1 MRRFF
6 TLLIFISIFVI
17 GQNKIF
23 AQATPIFSE
32 NFESSWTTPNTLG
45 LGWTS
50 NPTAPEDQVWHRED
64 YTTGWTFPGS
74 GGYTPAGANAT
85 SHSAR
90 FHTYGAAS
98 ATTGEMTSQT
108 LDFSCYAGQNILMSI
123 YYRNAS
129 GTDNVRVEMS
139 SNGGGTWLGLTL
151 SGTNSGWTATLI
163 DFGNTFGTN
172 NVLIRLRG
180 TSDFGLTDMGI
191 DELNVYA
198 GFYEDVAGPYTWTV
212 PAGITSINVAS
223 FGGGGGGGSSNNIN
237 NTGNG
242 GSGGGGAAYANGA
255 HTVTPSTLLYYRV
268 GFGGTGGPNNSTTA
282 PTNGGPTWLN
292 ATGVNAPPATN
303 VQGTLADFGKAGVNN
318 SNVVPT
324 NRGTA
329 AASFGNIATTNGN
342 NGAAGTANGGGNG
355 GNSATGNAANISWFG
370 AGGAGSNNNNGGNGV
385 NPGGG
390 GGGSDDAQAR
400 RGGNGATGFIV
411 VTYSFPKLATPTITT
426 NPICSGNA
434 VTVSGTSSEPNG
446 TTITLYGNGTAIGTT
461 TVTGGNWTFTGLSIA
476 GGVTLTA
483 KASST
488 ACNYSN
494 PSAPVVVTYSLT
506 TIATNPAPNN
516 GSFDVCYAGGAAF
529 TNLLWDA
536 VPGATQYDVYFGI
549 GSVPGSVTATVGT
562 NTWLIAPA
570 LVANTTYFWKVVPK
584 NTCGLSTGTP
594 QIWSFTTVNAPCLNY
609 CVPTHTTGLVA
620 NTISLV
626 EFVGTQNDVSN
637 NSGTGNTN
645 AYEDFTTLP
654 HAVQEQGEAVNL
666 NVFSG
671 TASTY
676 WKAWVDWNRD
686 GTFQDPGEMVYTSGV
701 TQFTFSTTFGFQ
713 IPLAQAPG
721 SYRIRIRTQD
731 YNGCTFLGACGN
743 NTLTPCGNMQDGQAE
758 DYLFEVISRCNA
770 RITNYISDTVCSN
783 NPVTLTLGAEGTN
796 QTTGFNWYA
805 NQNGGSPLAST
816 AASGAP
822 PAASWTTPSINSTT
836 TYWVTATGTN
846 TALQACESF
855 TRVPIVAYKPPLA
868 TINFVGGNPVYW
880 CSGGTSINVTGS
892 SGTIEDNLID
902 VDFEN
907 GTLGEFTVQ
916 NIGTLQDPVNQ
927 PWNVQTSIFV
937 PGMTAVW
944 KPAVSSG
951 FGANKFAMAIS
962 DIFNSGT
969 YHTFLTSAAHNT
981 TGYSNLKLQFRM
993 YFDHYLAD
1001 GQTGILDTVT
1011 VQASND
1017 NGANWN
1023 TLQSFIG
1030 DQGKAS
1036 NFADFSYNLAAAY
1049 NNQANVRVR
1058 FVFGANWTN
1067 GVAIDS
1073 IRLSGT
1079 TTASSNYVW
1088 TPVNGNSG
1096 GNLYLPP
1103 YPPGTPY
1110 AGQNVANIVV
1120 APTPAQLSAGDP
1132 LDFEA
1137 ALILGNGCVAKD
1149 TITVIIDNNMWLGYS
1164 ADWNSNANWC
1174 GGIPIFG
1181 SKVFIPTTPVG
1192 GNMPI
1197 IYSPTTGT
1205 ATSVTIDNGA
1215 SLTINNGGTLQI
1227 KRDLDTYLGG
1237 TFTNNGTLEMVG
1249 DNVFVQNFPG
1259 AGTIAPM
1266 NNLTIDYTGSL
1277 SVILNAPISITGRL
1291 KPKQGTL
1298 YLGEDNITLKSSNTT
1313 TAYVDTV
1320 KSTAGITYGTAGRF
1334 VVERYIKYYKN
1345 WNLLASP
1352 TAEAQTIR
1360 QSWQEN
1366 GVNNAGY
1373 GTIVTGPAPL
1383 GTGLDAV
1390 SPLPSMKWYNPNIDT
1405 FKAVNNTTLTTT
1417 DSLVNRNTGYFLF
1430 VRGDRSVG
1438 VGGAGNNT
1446 TLRSKGKIYIGST
1459 GGTPLPPPAVSFTG
1473 LTTGEFISIGNPF
1486 ASVID
1491 PTVTSATNLKPA
1503 YTVWDPSA
1511 TGNFNAGSYIT
1522 FSQST
1527 GWIGTPTPSGGSPY
1541 PTGVYKSIQSG
1552 QAYLMEVN
1560 TGGGN
1565 VSVGFEENDKNNS
1578 TINTVTRV
1586 TEMPADLVM
1595 MSTMLHSN
1603 AGLVADGNRVSF
1615 NSSYSNAIGNED
1627 ATKLMNSGE
1636 NFGILVQ
1643 GQKLIID
1650 GRKPVSDADTIFYYM
1665 SGLRIQN
1672 YMLSFEPVNLFAP
1685 GLNAELI
1692 DQYLGSRTNISLTDS
1707 SFYYFSAT
1715 SDPQSRAANRFYL
1728 VFKAPAAPVPVTF
1741 VAISASR
1748 NTDRSIKVT
1757 WRVENEIN
1765 IAHYEIERSAD
1776 GIQFNGILSAD
1787 VTNSNSYNR
1796 NDLSPLAF
1804 DNYYRIKAVGINGEI
1819 TYSAIV
1825 KVLPENWVPSISVV
1839 PNPVKGKQLQ
1849 VRFTGVKEGNY
1860 TLLLQNESGQRIYRE
1875 VVNLGGSYEV
1885 RTIRLKKT
1893 VAAGAYFIKLQNS
1906 HKEIIAVEKLFI
1918 E

>member
-1 MRRFF
+1 MRRFLQHIFAKNKFFCGVSKSALIVFFTVNAFWSFAQNCPGPNLTVGACQALGTAGSNTDYWNAAAGCNAQDRDDSWATFVATSTSTTITYSSAQDAILHLFAGACNVNAVALACSDVDVANGVESITYTTTIGATYRVRVQRYYSDANMTGTICVFNNPNPYCISYPGSFGFNDGITNVTFNGITTINNTTSANNGNEYNDYTASQNANVYPGRTYTLSASVNTAGNFTQQQVAWIDWDKNNVFNTYERYDLGTATNVTNGLSSLCPLSITVPNNAVLGVTRMRVMTIFSGNNSFNDPCLSFTPTTPYDGETEDYSITVIAPPACSGAPGNSVASSSTGQVLPLGTF
-6 TLLIFISIFVI
+6 TLSASLLPFTGYTYQWQS
-17 GQNKIF
+17 GPS
-23 AQATPIFSE
+23 ATGPWANIAGG
-32 NFESSWTTPNTLG
+32 TT
-45 LGWTS
+45 
-50 NPTAPEDQVWHRED
+50 NPYVATAPGTAGI
-64 YTTGWTFPGS
+64 TT
-74 GGYTPAGANAT
+74 
-85 SHSAR
+85 
-90 FHTYGAAS
+90 
-98 ATTGEMTSQT
+98 
-108 LDFSCYAGQNILMSI
+108 
-123 YYRNAS
+123 YYQLVV
-129 GTDNVRVEMS
+129 TC
-139 SNGGGTWLGLTL
+139 SNGGL
-151 SGTNSGWTATLI
+151 
-163 DFGNTFGTN
+163 
-172 NVLIRLRG
+172 
-180 TSDFGLTDMGI
+180 
-191 DELNVYA
+191 
-198 GFYEDVAGPYTWTV
+198 
-212 PAGITSINVAS
+212 
-223 FGGGGGGGSSNNIN
+223 
-237 NTGNG
+237 
-242 GSGGGGAAYANGA
+242 
-255 HTVTPSTLLYYRV
+255 
-268 GFGGTGGPNNSTTA
+268 
-282 PTNGGPTWLN
+282 
-292 ATGVNAPPATN
+292 
-303 VQGTLADFGKAGVNN
+303 
-318 SNVVPT
+318 
-324 NRGTA
+324 
-329 AASFGNIATTNGN
+329 
-342 NGAAGTANGGGNG
+342 
-355 GNSATGNAANISWFG
+355 
-370 AGGAGSNNNNGGNGV
+370 
-385 NPGGG
+385 
-390 GGGSDDAQAR
+390 
-400 RGGNGATGFIV
+400 
-411 VTYSFPKLATPTITT
+411 
-426 NPICSGNA
+426 
-434 VTVSGTSSEPNG
+434 
-446 TTITLYGNGTAIGTT
+446 
-461 TVTGGNWTFTGLSIA
+461 
-476 GGVTLTA
+476 
-483 KASST
+483 ST
-488 ACNYSN
+488 ASN
-494 PSAPVVVTYSLT
+494 PV
-506 TIATNPAPNN
+506 
-516 GSFDVCYAGGAAF
+516 
-529 TNLLWDA
+529 A
-536 VPGATQYDVYFGI
+536 V
-549 GSVPGSVTATVGT
+549 
-562 NTWLIAPA
+562 
-570 LVANTTYFWKVVPK
+570 
-584 NTCGLSTGTP
+584 
-594 QIWSFTTVNAPCLNY
+594 TTVNAVPCT
-609 CVPTHTTGLVA
+609 PTHTTDLVN
-620 NTISLV
+620 NTISVV
-626 EFVGTQNDVSN
+626 EFVGTQNDIIN
-637 NSGTGNTN
+637 NSGTSNIS
-645 AYEDFTTLP
+645 AYQDFTGL
-654 HAVQEQGEAVNL
+654 ANRARQEQGEPVNL
-666 NVFSG
+666 NVFSAA
-671 TASTY
+671 ASTY
-676 WKAWVDWNRD
+676 WKAWVDWNKD
-686 GTFQDPGEMVYTSGV
+686 GTFQDPGEMVYSSGGTV
-701 TQFTFSTTFGFQ
+701 TLSTTLGFQ
-713 IPLAQAPG
+713 IPLATAPG
-721 SYRIRIRTQD
+721 FYRIRIRTQD
-731 YNGCTFLGACGN
+731 YNGCFFGGPCGS
-743 NTLTPCGNMQDGQAE
+743 NTLTPCTNMQDGQAE

-770 RITNYISDTVCSN
+770 SVTKQGNDTVCSN
-783 NPVTLTLGAEGTN
+783 SPVAITISAEGTTA
-796 QTTGFNWYA
+796 TTGFNWYA
-805 NQNGGSPLAST
+805 NQSGGSPLAST
-816 AASGAP
+816 PASGAP

-846 TALQACESF
+846 TASQPCESF
-855 TRVPIVAYKPPLA
+855 TRVPIIAYKPPLA

-892 SGTIEDNLID
+892 SGTIENKLID

-907 GTLGEFTVQ
+907 GTLGEFTVS
-916 NIGTLQDPVNQ
+916 NIGTLTDPVNQ
-927 PWNVQTSIFV
+927 PWVVRNSIFV
-937 PGMTAVW
+937 PTMSAVW

-951 FGANKFAMAIS
+951 FGANKFAFALS
-962 DIFNSGT
+962 DISGSGL

-981 TGYSNLKLQFRM
+981 TGYSNLRLDFRM
-993 YFDHYLAD
+993 YFDHYLPD
-1001 GQTGILDTVT
+1001 GQGGIIDTVT
-1011 VQASND
+1011 VQASNN
-1017 NGANWN
+1017 NGASWN

-1036 NFADFSYNLAAAY
+1036 NFADFSYNLAASY

-1073 IRLSGT
+1073 VRLSGT

-1110 AGQNVANIVV
+1110 AGQNVSNIVV

-1215 SLTINNGGTLQI
+1215 TLTINNGASLQL
-1227 KRDLDTYLGG
+1227 KRDLDTYVGG
-1237 TFTNNGTLEMVG
+1237 TFTNNGTLELMG
-1249 DNVFVQNFPG
+1249 DNVFTQNFPG
-1259 AGTIAPM
+1259 PGTIAPM
-1266 NNLTIDYTGSL
+1266 NNLTIDYSGSL

-1298 YLGEDNITLKSSNTT
+1298 FLGEDSITLKSNATT

-1320 KSTAGITYGTAGRF
+1320 KSAAGFTYGSAGRF
-1334 VVERYIKYYKN
+1334 VVERYIKYFKN
-1345 WNLLASP
+1345 WNLLSSP

-1373 GTIVTGPAPL
+1373 GTIITGPSPL

-1511 TGNFNAGSYIT
+1511 TGNFNAGSYLT

-1527 GWIGTPTPSGGSPY
+1527 GWIGTPTPSSPY

-1825 KVLPENWVPSISVV
+1825 KVLPENLVPSVSVV
-1839 PNPVKGKQLQ
+1839 PNPVKGKQMQ
-1849 VRFTGVKEGNY
+1849 VRFTGVKEGKY
-1860 TLLLQNESGQRIYRE
+1860 TLILQNESGQRIYRE

-1906 HKEIIAVEKLFI
+1906 DKEIIAVEKLFI

>member
-6 TLLIFISIFVI
+6 TLLFLLTIFVVI
-17 GQNKIF
+17 NQKTF
-23 AQATPIFSE
+23 AQAAPIFSE

-45 LGWTS
+45 TTGWTS
-50 NPTAPEDQVWHRED
+50 NPASPEDQVWHRED
-64 YTTGWTFPGS
+64 YTTGWTFPGN

-90 FHTYGAAS
+90 FHTYGAANG
-98 ATTGEMTSQT
+98 TTGEMTSPV

-129 GTDNVRVEMS
+129 GSDNVRVEMS
-139 SNGGGTWLGLTL
+139 SNGGGSWLGLTL
-151 SGTNSGWTATLI
+151 SGTNTGWTASLI
-163 DFGNTFGTN
+163 NFGNTFGTN

-180 TSDFGLTDMGI
+180 TSDFGLSDMGI
-191 DELNVYA
+191 DEINVYA
-198 GFYEDVAGPYTWTV
+198 GFFSATAGNYTWTV
-212 PAGITSINVAS
+212 PAGITSLNVAA
-223 FGGGGGGGSSNNIN
+223 FGGGGGGGSSNNG
-237 NTGNG
+237 TASG
-242 GSGGGGAAYANGA
+242 GSGGGGAAYANGN
-255 HTVTPSTLLYYRV
+255 HTVVPSTLLHYRV
-268 GFGGTGGPNNSTTA
+268 GAGGIGGPGNSTTQ
-282 PTNGGPTWLN
+282 PTNGLPTWLN
-292 ATGVNAPPATN
+292 ATGANAQPATN
-303 VQGTLADFGKAGVNN
+303 VIGTLADFGRAGANN
-318 SNVVPT
+318 STATPT

-329 AASFGNIATTNGN
+329 AASMGNIATANGN
-342 NGAAGTANGGGNG
+342 NGTGGTNNGGGSG
-355 GNSATGNAANISWFG
+355 GNSATGAAGNINWQG
-370 AGGAGSNNNNGGNGV
+370 AGGAGVNSGVSNPGV
-385 NPGGG
+385 VPGGG
-390 GGGSDDAQAR
+390 GGGSDDVASRA
-400 RGGNGATGFIV
+400 GGAGAAGFIV
-411 VTYSFPKLATPTITT
+411 VTYSFPKLSSPTITT
-426 NPICSGNA
+426 NPICSGNSI
-434 VTVSGTSSEPNG
+434 TVSGTSSEPNG
-446 TTITLYGNGTAIGTT
+446 TTITLYGNGLPLGTT
-461 TVTGGNWTFTGLSIA
+461 TVTGGNWTMTGLNIA
-476 GGVTLTA
+476 GGVVLTA

-494 PSAPVVVTYSLT
+494 PSAAVVVTYSLT
-506 TIATNPAPNN
+506 SIATNPAPNN
-516 GSFDVCYAGGAAF
+516 NSIDVCYAGGAAF
-529 TNLLWDA
+529 TNLLWDV
-536 VPGATQYDVYFGI
+536 VPGASQYDVYFGI
-549 GSVPGSVTATVGT
+549 GAVPGAITATVAT
-562 NTWLIAPA
+562 NTWLITPA

-584 NTCGLSTGTP
+584 NICGLTTGTA
-594 QIWSFTTVNAPCLNY
+594 QIWTFTTVAAPCLNY
-609 CVPTHTTGLVA
+609 CIPTHTTGVVA

-626 EFVGTQNDVSN
+626 EFVGTQNDVTN
-637 NSGTGNTN
+637 NSGTGFTG
-645 AYEDFTTLP
+645 AYQDFTTLP
-654 HAVQEQGEAVNL
+654 HAVQEQGEAVNI

-686 GTFQDPGEMVYTSGV
+686 GTFQDPAEMVYTSGV
-701 TQFTFSTTFGFQ
+701 TQFTFSTTLGFQ
-713 IPLAQAPG
+713 IPLGQAPG

-731 YNGCTFLGACGN
+731 YNGCTFGGACGN
-743 NTLTPCGNMQDGQAE
+743 NTLTPCTNMQDGQAE
-758 DYLFEVISRCNA
+758 DYLFEVIARCNA

-783 NPVTLTLGAEGTN
+783 NPVTLTLGAEGTA
-796 QTTGFNWYA
+796 QTTGFSWYA
-805 NQNGGSPLAST
+805 NQTGGSPLAST
-816 AASGAP
+816 VASGAP
-822 PAASWTTPSINSTT
+822 PAASWTTPSINTTT

-846 TALQACESF
+846 TALQACESY
-855 TRVPIVAYKPPLA
+855 TRVPVVAFKPTLA

-892 SGTIEDNLID
+892 SGTIENKLID

-927 PWNVQTSIFV
+927 PWAVKTSIFV

-951 FGANKFAMAIS
+951 FGANKFAFAIA

-981 TGYSNLKLQFRM
+981 TGYTNLRLDFRM

-1001 GQTGILDTVT
+1001 GQAGILDTVT
-1011 VQASND
+1011 VQASNN
-1017 NGANWN
+1017 NGTSWN

-1036 NFADFSYNLAAAY
+1036 NFADFTYNLAASY

-1073 IRLSGT
+1073 VRLSGT
-1079 TTASSNYVW
+1079 TSASSNYVW

-1103 YPPGTPY
+1103 YPPGTAY
-1110 AGQNVANIVV
+1110 AGQNVSNIVV

-1137 ALILGNGCVAKD
+1137 ALTLGNGCVAKD
-1149 TITVIIDNNMWLGYS
+1149 TISVIIDNNIWLGYT
-1164 ADWNSNANWC
+1164 ADWNSNTNWC

-1181 SKVFIPTTPVG
+1181 SKVFVPTTPIG

-1215 SLTINNGGTLQI
+1215 SLTINNGAALQLR
-1227 KRDLDTYLGG
+1227 RDLDTYVGG
-1237 TFTNNGTLEMVG
+1237 TFTNNGTLEMMG
-1249 DNVFVQNFPG
+1249 DNVFTQNLPG
-1259 AGTIAPM
+1259 PGTISPM

-1277 SVILNAPISITGRL
+1277 SVILNAPITITGRL
-1291 KPKQGTL
+1291 KPKQGTF
-1298 YLGEDNITLKSSNTT
+1298 YLGEDSITLKSTATS

-1345 WNLLASP
+1345 WNMLASP

-1373 GTIVTGPAPL
+1373 GTIITGPAPL

-1405 FKAVNNTTLTTT
+1405 FKAVNNTTLTNT

-1446 TLRSKGKIYIGST
+1446 TLRSRGKLYIGST
-1459 GGTPLPPPAVSFTG
+1459 GGTALPPPNVSFNG
-1473 LTTGEFISIGNPF
+1473 LTTGEFVSIANPF

-1491 PTVTSATNLKPA
+1491 PTITTATNLKSA
-1503 YTVWDPSA
+1503 YTVWDPSNW
-1511 TGNFNAGSYIT
+1511 GNFGAGAYIT
-1522 FSQST
+1522 FTQSA

-1541 PTGVYKSIQSG
+1541 PSGVYKSIQSG

-1578 TINTVTRV
+1578 TINTVTRL
-1586 TEMPADLVM
+1586 TEMPPGLVM
-1595 MSTMLHSN
+1595 MSTMLHNS

-1615 NSSYSNAIGNED
+1615 NEMYSNSLGNED

-1636 NFGILVQ
+1636 NFGILQQ
-1643 GQKLIID
+1643 GKKLIID
-1650 GRKPVSDADTIFYYM
+1650 GRKPVADADTIFYAM

-1672 YMLSFEPVNLFAP
+1672 YMLSFEPVNLVAP
-1685 GLNAELI
+1685 GLTAELI
-1692 DQYLGSRTNISLTDS
+1692 DQFLGTRTAISLTDS
-1707 SFYYFSAT
+1707 SFYNFSAT
-1715 SDPQSRAANRFYL
+1715 NDPASRAINRFYL
-1728 VFKAPAAPVPVTF
+1728 VFKAPAAPVPVKF
-1741 VAISASR
+1741 VSITASR
-1748 NTDRSIKVT
+1748 NTDRSIKVN
-1757 WRVENEIN
+1757 WAVVNEIN
-1765 IAHYEIERSAD
+1765 ISHYEIERSE
-1776 GIQFNGILSAD
+1776 NGINFTGIINAAVANNNNYS
-1787 VTNSNSYNR
+1787 R
-1796 NDLSPLAF
+1796 NDLSPLVF
-1804 DNYYRIKAVGINGEI
+1804 DNYYRIKAVGINGDI
-1819 TYSAIV
+1819 TYSPIV
-1825 KVLPENWVPSISVV
+1825 KVAPENILAAITVV
-1839 PNPVKGKQLQ
+1839 PNPVKGKQMQL
-1849 VRFTGVKEGNY
+1849 RFTGVREGKYN
-1860 TLLLQNESGQRIYRE
+1860 LVLQSEAGQRIYRE
-1875 VVNLGGSYEV
+1875 AINIGSNYEV
-1885 RTIRLKKT
+1885 KNIRLKKA

-1906 HKEIIAVEKLFI
+1906 DKETIAVEKLFI

>member
-1 MRRFF
+1 MRKFF
-6 TLLIFISIFVI
+6 TLLFLSIILF
-17 GQNKIF
+17 GFKNKIF

-50 NPTAPEDQVWHRED
+50 NPTTPEDNVWHRED
-64 YTTGWTFPGS
+64 YTTGWTFPGN
-74 GGYTPAGANAT
+74 GAYTPAGANAT

-90 FHTYGAAS
+90 FHTYGAANG
-98 ATTGEMTSQT
+98 TTGQITSQT

-139 SNGGGTWLGLTL
+139 SNGGGSWLGLTL
-151 SGTNSGWTATLI
+151 SGNNTGWTATLI

-223 FGGGGGGGSSNNIN
+223 FGGGGGGGSSGNS
-237 NTGNG
+237 TVNG

-255 HTVTPSTLLYYRV
+255 HTVTPSTLLHYRV
-268 GFGGTGGPNNSTTA
+268 GFAGTGGPNNSNTA

-318 SNVVPT
+318 SNAAPT

-329 AASFGNIATTNGN
+329 AASFGNIATANGN
-342 NGAAGTANGGGNG
+342 NGAAGAANGGGAG

-390 GGGSDDAQAR
+390 GGGSDDAANR

-411 VTYSFPKLATPTITT
+411 VTYSFPKLATPTITS
-426 NPICSGNA
+426 NPICSGNS

-446 TTITLYGNGTAIGTT
+446 TTITLYGNGTPIGTT
-461 TVTGGNWTFTGLSIA
+461 TVTGGTWTFTGLNIA
-476 GGVTLTA
+476 GGVVLTA

-494 PSAPVVVTYSLT
+494 PSASVTVTYSLT

-516 GSFDVCYAGGAAF
+516 GTTNVCYAGGGAF
-529 TNLLWDA
+529 TNLLWNA

-549 GSVPGSVTATVGT
+549 GAVPGVVTATVAT

-570 LVANTTYFWKVVPK
+570 LIANTTYFWKVVPK
-584 NTCGLSTGTP
+584 NTCGITTGTP
-594 QIWSFTTVNAPCLNY
+594 LIWSFTTANAACPTY

-626 EFVGTQNDVSN
+626 EFVGTQNDVTN

-645 AYEDFTTLP
+645 AYQDFTTLA
-654 HAVQEQGEAVNL
+654 HSVQEQGEAVNL

-676 WKAWVDWNRD
+676 WKAWVDWNKD
-686 GTFQDPGEMVYTSGV
+686 GVFQDPAEMVYTSGPVV
-701 TQFTFSTTFGFQ
+701 TLSTTFGFQ
-713 IPLAQAPG
+713 VPLAQAPG
-721 SYRIRIRTQD
+721 AYTIRIRTMD
-731 YNGCTFLGACGN
+731 YNGCFLGGPCGG
-743 NTLTPCGNMQDGQAE
+743 NTITPCGNLVDGQAE
-758 DYLFEVISRCNA
+758 DYMFEVISRCNA
-770 RITNYISDTVCSN
+770 TITNYLSDTVCSN
-783 NPVTLTLGAEGTN
+783 NPVTLSLGAEGTAA
-796 QTTGFNWYA
+796 TTGFNWYSA
-805 NQNGGSPLAST
+805 QFGGSLLGTT

-822 PAASWTTPSINSTT
+822 PAATWTTPSINSTT

-846 TALQACESF
+846 TAGQACESF
-855 TRVPIVAYKPPLA
+855 NRVAVVAFKPPLA
-868 TINFVGGNPVYW
+868 TINFPGGNPVYW

-892 SGTIEDNLID
+892 SGTVTENLID

-907 GTLGEFTVQ
+907 GTLGEFAVQ
-916 NIGTLQDPVNQ
+916 NVGTLTDPANQ
-927 PWNVQTSIFV
+927 PWAVRNSIFV
-937 PGMTAVW
+937 PAVAAVW

-951 FGANKFAMAIS
+951 FGANKFAFALS
-962 DIFNSGT
+962 DINGSGI
-969 YHTFLTSAAHNT
+969 YHTLLTSAAHNT
-981 TGYSNLKLQFRM
+981 TGYSNLSLQFRM
-993 YFDHYLAD
+993 YYDHYLPD
-1001 GQTGILDTVT
+1001 NQNGILDTIT
-1011 VQASND
+1011 VQASD
-1017 NGANWN
+1017 NNGTSWN
-1023 TLQSFIG
+1023 TLQSFIA

-1036 NFADFSYNLAAAY
+1036 NFADFTYNLAASY

-1058 FVFGANWTN
+1058 FVYGADWVN

-1079 TTASSNYVW
+1079 TAASSNYVW
-1088 TPVNGNSG
+1088 TPVNGNPG

-1110 AGQNVANIVV
+1110 SGQSVSNVVV

-1137 ALILGNGCVAKD
+1137 ALTLSNGCVAKD

-1164 ADWNSNANWC
+1164 ADWNTATNWC

-1181 SKVFIPTTPVG
+1181 SKVFVPTTPVG
-1192 GNMPI
+1192 GNMPVI
-1197 IYSPTTGT
+1197 NSPTIGT

-1215 SLTINNGGTLQI
+1215 SLTINNGATLQL
-1227 KRDLDTYLGG
+1227 KRDLDTYVGG

-1249 DNVFVQNFPG
+1249 DNVFTQNLPG
-1259 AGTIAPM
+1259 PGTIAPM
-1266 NNLTIDYTGSL
+1266 NNLTINYTGSL

-1291 KPKQGTL
+1291 NPQSGTF
-1298 YLGEDNITLKSSNTT
+1298 YLGEDNVTLKSSATS
-1313 TAYVDTV
+1313 TAYVDAV
-1320 KSTAGITYGTAGRF
+1320 NSSAGITYGTAGRF
-1334 VVERYIKYYKN
+1334 VVERYIKYFKN
-1345 WNLLASP
+1345 WQLLASP

-1390 SPLPSMKWYNPNIDT
+1390 TTLPSMKWYNPNIDT
-1405 FKAVNNTTLTTT
+1405 FKAVNNTTLTNT
-1417 DSLVNRNTGYFLF
+1417 DSLVNFRIGFFLF

-1446 TLRSKGKIYIGST
+1446 TLRSKGKIYIGAS
-1459 GGTPLPPPAVSFTG
+1459 GGTPLPPPTVNFNG
-1473 LTTGEFISIGNPF
+1473 LTTGEFISIANPF

-1491 PTVTSATNLKPA
+1491 PTVTTTTNLKSA
-1503 YTVWDPSA
+1503 YTVWDPSNY
-1511 TGNFNAGSYIT
+1511 GNFGVGAYIT
-1522 FSQST
+1522 FSQAA

-1565 VSVGFEENDKNNS
+1565 VSVGFDENDKNNS

-1586 TEMPADLVM
+1586 NELPPGLVM
-1595 MSTMLHSN
+1595 MSTMLHNS

-1615 NSSYSNAIGNED
+1615 NENYSNAIANED

-1643 GQKLIID
+1643 GKKLIID
-1650 GRKPVSDADTIFYYM
+1650 GRKPVADADTIFYTM

-1672 YMLSFEPVNLFAP
+1672 YMLSFEPVNLNAP
-1685 GLNAELI
+1685 GLTAELI
-1692 DQYLGSRTNISLTDS
+1692 DQYLQTRTAISLTDS
-1707 SFYYFSAT
+1707 SFYNFAAT
-1715 SDPQSRAANRFYL
+1715 NDPLSRAANRFFL
-1728 VFKAPAAPVPVTF
+1728 VFKAPASPVPVHF
-1741 VAISASR
+1741 ISISASR
-1748 NTDRSIKVT
+1748 NTDRSIKVS

-1765 IAHYEIERSAD
+1765 IGHYEVERSAD
-1776 GIQFNGILSAD
+1776 GIQFSGILNED
-1787 VTNSNSYNR
+1787 VANSINYSR

-1804 DNYYRIKAVGINGEI
+1804 DNYYRIKAVGTNGDI

-1825 KVLPENWVPSISVV
+1825 KVAPENLTPSISVL
-1839 PNPVKGKQLQ
+1839 PNPVKGKQMQ
-1849 VRFTGVKEGNY
+1849 VRFEAAKEGKY
-1860 TLLLQNESGQRIYRE
+1860 TLSIHNESGQRIYNE
-1875 VVNLGGSYEV
+1875 VINISNSIEV

-1906 HKEIIAVEKLFI
+1906 DKETVAAEKLFI